1 MAKSFLRSGSL
12 DDILALGENGQPIY
26 TSALQIREALRLK
39 KQQHIVDC
47 LAIPQINEQGNRID
61 WYAPFEGKVTSWIA
75 ASSTERKAA
84 VKQLAICLASA
95 SDISLRAKK
104 SEKAAQQLFGAL
116 LAKALQFPDQNHVYL
131 VSGKPVITFWGFVS
145 QDKKMRSDPLDC
157 LRQSTDVVESA
168 IKVESIVK
176 AESTVVPPEIRA
188 KTVVT
193 PAAVELS
200 PQADIIPTPQ
210 LVAEPEIT
218 VGSELIK
225 TPVRWLRIG
234 GVLSIAA
241 LIGALVAQFSGNL
254 PGSTAPTAETQS
266 STAEHMTE
274 QLEPSASHKP
284 QVTADALAPVE
295 PITASVPPPIMQ
307 PLLPLDHAPVPPD
320 AKVAAESIVAE
331 PMAVEPMAVEPI
343 AVEPMA
349 VEPMAVEPMAVEP
362 MAVEPIAVEP
372 IAAEPVTPPV
382 TRANNNALILPANAV
397 KIGSTA
403 FLNGNWRAIP
413 EIKSSLTGK
422 PPSLRYQIKQ
432 GKGSVK
438 ITHGDNVTC
447 RANVTAGLM
456 KSGNLVIN
464 SRYRAQC
471 SDGSKYQIPEIV
483 CKQGTTDIADCKGR
497 YDANT
502 TLSMTMTRESK

>member
-39 KQQHIVDC
+39 KQQYIVDC

-331 PMAVEPMAVEPI
+331 PMAVEPI
-343 AVEPMA
+343 AV
-349 VEPMAVEPMAVEP
+349 
-362 MAVEPIAVEP
+362 
-372 IAAEPVTPPV
+372 EPVTPPV

>member
-1 MAKSFLRSGSL
+1 M

-131 VSGKPVITFWGFVS
+131 VSGKPVITFWGFVN

-331 PMAVEPMAVEPI
+331 PMAVEPIAVEPI
-343 AVEPMA
+343 VAEPM
-349 VEPMAVEPMAVEP
+349 
-362 MAVEPIAVEP
+362 AVEP

>member
-320 AKVAAESIVAE
+320 AKVAAELIAAESIVA
-331 PMAVEPMAVEPI
+331 EPMAVEPI
-343 AVEPMA
+343 AVEPI
-349 VEPMAVEPMAVEP
+349 
-362 MAVEPIAVEP
+362 AVEPIAVEP

>member
-210 LVAEPEIT
+210 LVAEPEVT
-218 VGSELIK
+218 VGSEPIK

-254 PGSTAPTAETQS
+254 PGSTRLRLKLSLLRQS
-266 STAEHMTE
+266 T
-274 QLEPSASHKP
+274 
-284 QVTADALAPVE
+284 
-295 PITASVPPPIMQ
+295 
-307 PLLPLDHAPVPPD
+307 
-320 AKVAAESIVAE
+320 
-331 PMAVEPMAVEPI
+331 
-343 AVEPMA
+343 
-349 VEPMAVEPMAVEP
+349 
-362 MAVEPIAVEP
+362 
-372 IAAEPVTPPV
+372 
-382 TRANNNALILPANAV
+382 
-397 KIGSTA
+397 
-403 FLNGNWRAIP
+403 
-413 EIKSSLTGK
+413 
-422 PPSLRYQIKQ
+422 
-432 GKGSVK
+432 
-438 ITHGDNVTC
+438 
-447 RANVTAGLM
+447 
-456 KSGNLVIN
+456 
-464 SRYRAQC
+464 
-471 SDGSKYQIPEIV
+471 
-483 CKQGTTDIADCKGR
+483 
-497 YDANT
+497 
-502 TLSMTMTRESK
+502 

>member
-193 PAAVELS
+193 PVAVELS

-210 LVAEPEIT
+210 LVAEPEVT
-218 VGSELIK
+218 VGSEPIK

-331 PMAVEPMAVEPI
+331 PM
-343 AVEPMA
+343 
-349 VEPMAVEPMAVEP
+349 
-362 MAVEPIAVEP
+362 AVEP

>member
-210 LVAEPEIT
+210 LVAEPEVT
-218 VGSELIK
+218 VGSEPIK

-331 PMAVEPMAVEPI
+331 PM
-343 AVEPMA
+343 
-349 VEPMAVEPMAVEP
+349 
-362 MAVEPIAVEP
+362 AVEP

>member
-210 LVAEPEIT
+210 LVAEPEVT
-218 VGSELIK
+218 VGSEPIK

-320 AKVAAESIVAE
+320 AKVAAELIAAESIVAE
-331 PMAVEPMAVEPI
+331 PM
-343 AVEPMA
+343 
-349 VEPMAVEPMAVEP
+349 
-362 MAVEPIAVEP
+362 AVEP

>member
-210 LVAEPEIT
+210 LVAEPEVT
-218 VGSELIK
+218 VGSEPIK

-307 PLLPLDHAPVPPD
+307 PLLPLDHARSRP
-320 AKVAAESIVAE
+320 
-331 PMAVEPMAVEPI
+331 
-343 AVEPMA
+343 
-349 VEPMAVEPMAVEP
+349 
-362 MAVEPIAVEP
+362 
-372 IAAEPVTPPV
+372 TP
-382 TRANNNALILPANAV
+382 
-397 KIGSTA
+397 K
-403 FLNGNWRAIP
+403 
-413 EIKSSLTGK
+413 
-422 PPSLRYQIKQ
+422 
-432 GKGSVK
+432 
-438 ITHGDNVTC
+438 
-447 RANVTAGLM
+447 
-456 KSGNLVIN
+456 
-464 SRYRAQC
+464 
-471 SDGSKYQIPEIV
+471 
-483 CKQGTTDIADCKGR
+483 
-497 YDANT
+497 
-502 TLSMTMTRESK
+502 

>member
-210 LVAEPEIT
+210 LVAEPEVT
-218 VGSELIK
+218 VGSEPIK

-331 PMAVEPMAVEPI
+331 PMAVEP
-343 AVEPMA
+343 
-349 VEPMAVEPMAVEP
+349 
-362 MAVEPIAVEP
+362 

-464 SRYRAQC
+464 SRYR
-471 SDGSKYQIPEIV
+471 
-483 CKQGTTDIADCKGR
+483 
-497 YDANT
+497 
-502 TLSMTMTRESK
+502 

>member
-210 LVAEPEIT
+210 LVAEPEVT
-218 VGSELIK
+218 VGSEPIK

-331 PMAVEPMAVEPI
+331 PMAVEPM
-343 AVEPMA
+343 
-349 VEPMAVEPMAVEP
+349 
-362 MAVEPIAVEP
+362 
-372 IAAEPVTPPV
+372 AAEPVTPPV

>member
-39 KQQHIVDC
+39 KQQYIVDC

-320 AKVAAESIVAE
+320 AKVAAELIAAELIAAESIVAE
-331 PMAVEPMAVEPI
+331 PMAVEPI
-343 AVEPMA
+343 AV
-349 VEPMAVEPMAVEP
+349 
-362 MAVEPIAVEP
+362 
-372 IAAEPVTPPV
+372 EPVTPPV

>member
-1 MAKSFLRSGSL
+1 M

-39 KQQHIVDC
+39 KQQYIVDC

-320 AKVAAESIVAE
+320 AKVAAELIAAESIVAE
-331 PMAVEPMAVEPI
+331 PMAVEPI
-343 AVEPMA
+343 AV
-349 VEPMAVEPMAVEP
+349 
-362 MAVEPIAVEP
+362 
-372 IAAEPVTPPV
+372 EPVTPPV

>member
-331 PMAVEPMAVEPI
+331 PMAVEPMAVEP
-343 AVEPMA
+343 
-349 VEPMAVEPMAVEP
+349 MAVEP

>member
-1 MAKSFLRSGSL
+1 M

-104 SEKAAQQLFGAL
+104 SEKAVQQLFGAL

-210 LVAEPEIT
+210 LVAEPEVT
-218 VGSELIK
+218 VGSEPIK

-331 PMAVEPMAVEPI
+331 PM
-343 AVEPMA
+343 
-349 VEPMAVEPMAVEP
+349 
-362 MAVEPIAVEP
+362 AVEP

>member
-1 MAKSFLRSGSL
+1 M
-12 DDILALGENGQPIY
+12 
-26 TSALQIREALRLK
+26 
-39 KQQHIVDC
+39 
-47 LAIPQINEQGNRID
+47 
-61 WYAPFEGKVTSWIA
+61 
-75 ASSTERKAA
+75 
-84 VKQLAICLASA
+84 KQLAICLASA

-210 LVAEPEIT
+210 LVAEPEVT
-218 VGSELIK
+218 VGSEPIK

-320 AKVAAESIVAE
+320 AKVAAESIVA
-331 PMAVEPMAVEPI
+331 
-343 AVEPMA
+343 
-349 VEPMAVEPMAVEP
+349 
-362 MAVEPIAVEP
+362 EP

>member
-1 MAKSFLRSGSL
+1 M

-193 PAAVELS
+193 PTAVELS
-200 PQADIIPTPQ
+200 PQADIIPTLQ

-218 VGSELIK
+218 VGSEPIK

-331 PMAVEPMAVEPI
+331 PM
-343 AVEPMA
+343 
-349 VEPMAVEPMAVEP
+349 
-362 MAVEPIAVEP
+362 AVEP

>member
-210 LVAEPEIT
+210 LVAEPEVT

-320 AKVAAESIVAE
+320 AKVAAELIAAESIVAE
-331 PMAVEPMAVEPI
+331 PMAVEPM
-343 AVEPMA
+343 
-349 VEPMAVEPMAVEP
+349 
-362 MAVEPIAVEP
+362 
-372 IAAEPVTPPV
+372 AAEPVTPPV

>member
-210 LVAEPEIT
+210 LVAEPEVT
-218 VGSELIK
+218 VGSEPIK

-320 AKVAAESIVAE
+320 AKVAAELIAAESIVA
-331 PMAVEPMAVEPI
+331 
-343 AVEPMA
+343 
-349 VEPMAVEPMAVEP
+349 EP

>member
-1 MAKSFLRSGSL
+1 M

-210 LVAEPEIT
+210 LVAEPEVT
-218 VGSELIK
+218 VGSEPIK

-331 PMAVEPMAVEPI
+331 PMAVEPIAVEPI
-343 AVEPMA
+343 VAEPM
-349 VEPMAVEPMAVEP
+349 
-362 MAVEPIAVEP
+362 AVEP

>member
-1 MAKSFLRSGSL
+1 M

-320 AKVAAESIVAE
+320 AKVAAELIAAESIVAE
-331 PMAVEPMAVEPI
+331 PMAVEPI
-343 AVEPMA
+343 
-349 VEPMAVEPMAVEP
+349 
-362 MAVEPIAVEP
+362 AVEPIAVEP